1 MRTRNI
7 CSAAAFASLAIA
19 GWSSVSLHAQSAPAT
34 YQATADREPRA
45 KPALPAIGLAGSA
58 FTDPTFG
65 SRLLRVTDGNTR
77 PGAPGRSYT
86 TPSAAHQTAWNAS
99 STYFYVRSV
108 DGYFIPYA
116 FNAATMSAS
125 RLQATSSGDGG
136 LVIASQ
142 TEPQFSFASPNV
154 LYVTRQDSGN
164 DWPIIAT
171 FDFSTG
177 AYTDLLNLGEAAP
190 IARHTYTGGLSSS
203 AGSSE
208 RVMVFFGGAVQDSHY
223 LVAVFAPGQ
232 PRSVALLDTTTS
244 TVTVDDT
251 RTPTNIPLNFHLHHA
266 WLDKSG
272 QYVILETTAPDRPAR
287 APLYVWDT
295 IANTFTAL
303 PESSALAGGHF
314 ATGFGT
320 LVNQDCC
327 TSTTWDSAQW
337 QFRRL
342 STPSANQ
349 DLIAPVL
356 SPQETY
362 AGDHASWNNAQP
374 GTLVPFVTGFYRTA
388 TETSPWRPWDDEII
402 AVQTG
407 GTSSATVWRFAHHRS
422 SLVSFWDTPRANVSQ
437 DGRWALFTSNWEKTL
452 GGDPG
457 GGPREDVFLVELR
470 GGAASPPSP
479 TPTPAPVP
487 APTPAPA
494 PSPTPAPAPTPAPTP
509 SPGPSTPPPA
519 SSSIGAQPVR
529 WSTLVNTTANGN
541 SVTKTGG
548 CGGCN
553 DSGAVSQ
560 QRIVT
565 GGYVE
570 FTASETGSLRSVG
583 LGESATDPGRMLFSI
598 RLQGTTAEVREGGVY
613 KSETPFAT
621 GDVIRITVSAG
632 VVTYSRNGNAFFTS
646 SGSASPLSVDVA
658 LYDLEATIENVMI
671 ATTSP
676 GSPGSPTPSSR
687 ALPAA
692 AAREAPA
699 PTSRAGARR

>member
-1 MRTRNI
+1 VSLLGTRNI
-7 CSAAAFASLAIA
+7 FFNGFSTAFTAALASLAV
-19 GWSSVSLHAQSAPAT
+19 SVHAQSAPAT
-34 YQATADREPRA
+34 YQATTDRNVHN
-45 KPALPAIGLAGSA
+45 KPALPAIGPAGST

-65 SRLLRVTDGNTR
+65 SRMLRVTDGNTR
-77 PGAPGRSYT
+77 PGTPGRSYT

-116 FNAATMSAS
+116 FNAATMSIS
-125 RLQATSSGDGG
+125 RPQATSSGDGG

-142 TEPQFSFASPNV
+142 AEPQFSLVAPNV
-154 LYVTRQDSGN
+154 VYVTRQDPAN
-164 DWPIIAT
+164 DWPIVSS
-171 FDFSTG
+171 FDLSTG

-203 AGSSE
+203 AGSPE
-208 RVMVFFGGAVQDSHY
+208 RVMVFFGASAQDAHY
-223 LVAVFAPGQ
+223 LVALFSPGR
-232 PRSVALLDTTTS
+232 PGSVALLDTTTS
-244 TVTVDDT
+244 TVTVADT

-272 QYVILETTAPDRPAR
+272 RYVILETTAPDRPGR

-295 IANTFTAL
+295 IGNVFTAL
-303 PESSALAGGHF
+303 PESTALSGGHF

-320 LVNQDCC
+320 MVNQDCC
-327 TSTTWDSAQW
+327 TSTTWDAAQW
-337 QFRRL
+337 QFRNL
-342 STPSANQ
+342 ATPTANQ

-374 GTLVPFVTGFYRTA
+374 GTAVPFITGFYRTS
-388 TETSPWRPWDDEII
+388 TETAPWRPWDDEII

-437 DGRWALFTSNWEKTL
+437 DGRWALFTSNWERTL

-457 GGPREDVFLVELR
+457 GGSREDVFMVELR
-470 GGAASPPSP
+470 GGAASPSSP
-479 TPTPAPVP
+479 A
-487 APTPAPA
+487 
-494 PSPTPAPAPTPAPTP
+494 PAPAPTPAP
-509 SPGPSTPPPA
+509 SNPPPA
-519 SSSIGAQPVR
+519 PSAGDAQAVQ
-529 WSTLVNTTANGN
+529 WSMLVNATANGN

-548 CGGCN
+548 CDGCG

-560 QRIVT
+560 QRIGP

-570 FTASETGSLRSVG
+570 FTASETGSLRSIG
-583 LGESATDPGRMLFSI
+583 LGESATNPNSMLFSI

-621 GDVIRITVSAG
+621 GDVIRISVASG
-632 VVTYSRNGNAFFTS
+632 LVTYSRNGSVFFTS
-646 SGSASPLSVDVA
+646 SGSASPLFVDVA
-658 LYDLEATIENVMI
+658 LYDLNATIANVMI
-671 ATTSP
+671 ATASP
-676 GSPGSPTPSSR
+676 GSPAPSSG
-687 ALPAA
+687 APGMKSAA
-692 AAREAPA
+692 TAPLAPA